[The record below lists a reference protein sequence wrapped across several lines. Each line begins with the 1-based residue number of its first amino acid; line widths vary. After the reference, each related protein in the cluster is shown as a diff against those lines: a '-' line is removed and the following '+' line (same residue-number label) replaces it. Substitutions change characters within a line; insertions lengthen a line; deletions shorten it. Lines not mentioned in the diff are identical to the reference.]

1 MFGQGCAEGLL
12 GGVDH
17 VEEAVVVLLALVHLR
32 DHGRHRDHAVAVDQQ
47 EEGLVGVELKAPPGG
62 GQGEKTFF
70 CWNASVYF
78 Q

>member
-1 MFGQGCAEGLL
+1 MVALGRAEGLL

-17 VEEAVVVLLALVHLR
+17 VEEAVGVLLALVHLR
-32 DHGRHRDHAVAVDQQ
+32 NHGRHRHHAVAVDQQ

-62 GQGEKTFF
+62 RQEEH
-70 CWNASVYF
+70 C